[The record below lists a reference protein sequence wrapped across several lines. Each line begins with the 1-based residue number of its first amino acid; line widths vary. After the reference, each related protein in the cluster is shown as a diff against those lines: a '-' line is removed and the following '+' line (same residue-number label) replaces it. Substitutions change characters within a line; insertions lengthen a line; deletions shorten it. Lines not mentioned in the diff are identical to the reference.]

1 MLKPVKFWV
10 NQDELAPLVLTKPTL
25 IDLPFVVLCLLHWQ
39 AASFPLVP
47 PGEGFKVS
55 ELKLLILI

>member
-1 MLKPVKFWV
+1 MLRPVKFWV
-10 NQDELAPLVLTKPTL
+10 NQDELVPLVLIKAML
-25 IDLPFVVLCLLHWQ
+25 VDLPFIVLCLLRWQ
-39 AASFPLVP
+39 AGSFPLVP